1 MKPSIDTIEASKMQA
16 AINLGKYQEETR
28 RWKNKKVKQRYMK
41 EGDLV
46 LQRISKA
53 KQKGNMYHK
62 WEGPFIVASMARPE
76 ACRLRTLE
84 GTEDPYSWNKD
95 ILQKYYV

>member
-1 MKPSIDTIEASKMQA
+1 MRHRNI
-16 AINLGKYQEETR
+16 
-28 RWKNKKVKQRYMK
+28 K

-46 LQRISKA
+46 LPRILKA
-53 KQKGNMYHK
+53 KQKGKMHSK
-62 WEGPFIVASMARPE
+62 LEGPFIIASMARPE